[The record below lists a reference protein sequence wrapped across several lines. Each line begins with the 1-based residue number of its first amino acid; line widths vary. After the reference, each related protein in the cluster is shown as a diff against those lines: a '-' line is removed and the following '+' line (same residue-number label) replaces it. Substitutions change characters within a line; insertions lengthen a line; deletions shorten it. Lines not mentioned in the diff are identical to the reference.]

1 MLFKRLGY
9 LIDIMLWDILILKFD
24 ISYLLKFDI
33 LIEYVKRIK
42 IKKQKKT
49 KPID

>member
-1 MLFKRLGY
+1 MLFKRPGY

-24 ISYLLKFDI
+24 ISYLLNFDI
-33 LIEYVKRIK
+33 LIEYVKWIK
-42 IKKQKKT
+42 KKQKKT